1 MVRREDSITR
11 FNSKTKK
18 SILVI
23 DDSADLLSLLK
34 TIFEMEGYEVF
45 TGQSGQ
51 EALKA
56 LYTNSY
62 PNLILLDVNL
72 GDIRGPD
79 FLLTLE
85 IQMPKLFNEVAVVFF
100 TGMDQIPK
108 RKVLDVIRKPIVNS
122 DIFFLSLFLKVAK
135 WVN

>member
-1 MVRREDSITR
+1 
-11 FNSKTKK
+11 
-18 SILVI
+18 
-23 DDSADLLSLLK
+23 
-34 TIFEMEGYEVF
+34 
-45 TGQSGQ
+45 
-51 EALKA
+51 
-56 LYTNSY
+56 
-62 PNLILLDVNL
+62 VNL

-85 IQMPKLFNEVAVVFF
+85 IQMPKLFNEVLVVFF